1 MFLGVMQPDD
11 DAEITK
17 LQRTLV
23 HKLSKIEEGSLQVR
37 CCSYEH
43 CVSICLPSGW
53 VTTADGSLLARD
65 LGVAATATTVHHQSA
80 GAPDR
85 GPGGSEQRPAV
96 VIALL
101 SRRCCWLYVQYV
113 SELNN

>member
-37 CCSYEH
+37 RCSVSFLSSTV
-43 CVSICLPSGW
+43 CV
-53 VTTADGSLLARD
+53 D
-65 LGVAATATTVHHQSA
+65 LF
-80 GAPDR
+80 
-85 GPGGSEQRPAV
+85 V
-96 VIALL
+96 VGD
-101 SRRCCWLYVQYV
+101 
-113 SELNN
+113 